1 MGYVAVVGSS
11 ISGTTASNYCCTSRD
26 RDCVSWNRDEDG
38 NRTSCARWGPWYCT
52 STSSASISGSITTG
66 SNFVYINGTSVATKG
81 SQTSESASSC
91 RYPDLSNGSGSGTG
105 TVSQGSNFVY
115 VGGNPIAERGHNVNT
130 HSGSG
135 SITSANSF
143 VYVA

>member
-1 MGYVAVVGSS
+1 MKMEIEHPVLGGGHGIVQAHPLPQELQS
-11 ISGTTASNYCCTSRD
+11 
-26 RDCVSWNRDEDG
+26 
-38 NRTSCARWGPWYCT
+38 P
-52 STSSASISGSITTG
+52 
-66 SNFVYINGTSVATKG
+66 NFVYINGTSVATKG

-91 RYPDLSNGSGSGTG
+91 RYPSLSNGSGSGTG